1 MDQLKVSVSA
11 EGAYSLVT
19 LAGESDMN
27 TRGTL
32 RDALTQA
39 AAQPARHLI
48 VDLSELEFIDSA
60 AMHELMELRA
70 SFGGA
75 GGQLALVAPE
85 PLVARV
91 LNLTGADQVVP
102 VYPDLRSAVA
112 AAAERAHRRRAA
124 HFTQPAQDGSP
135 VGRLCPHNETIVFIL
150 RDSS

>member
-1 MDQLKVSVSA
+1 VDQLKVSVSA

-27 TRGTL
+27 TRETL
-32 RDALTQA
+32 RDALAQA

-60 AMHELMELRA
+60 AMHELMEVRA

-75 GGQLALVAPE
+75 GGQLALVAPQ

-112 AAAERAHRRRAA
+112 AA
-124 HFTQPAQDGSP
+124 S
-135 VGRLCPHNETIVFIL
+135 
-150 RDSS
+150 

>member
-1 MDQLKVSVSA
+1 MRPGPPEPQNDAVCANATRRWYKNGVDQLKVSVSA
-11 EGAYSLVT
+11 EAAYSLVT

-27 TRGTL
+27 TRETL
-32 RDALTQA
+32 RDALAQA

-60 AMHELMELRA
+60 AMHELMEARA

-75 GGQLALVAPE
+75 GGQLALVAPQ

-112 AAAERAHRRRAA
+112 AA
-124 HFTQPAQDGSP
+124 S
-135 VGRLCPHNETIVFIL
+135 
-150 RDSS
+150 

>member
-48 VDLSELEFIDSA
+48 VDLSKLEFIDSA
-60 AMHELMELRA
+60 AMHELMEVRA

-75 GGQLALVAPE
+75 GGQLALVAPQ
-85 PLVARV
+85 PVVARV
-91 LNLTGADQVVP
+91 LNLTRADQVVP

-112 AAAERAHRRRAA
+112 AA
-124 HFTQPAQDGSP
+124 S
-135 VGRLCPHNETIVFIL
+135 
-150 RDSS
+150 